1 MWLDETL
8 RWRLELMEKDRQ
20 GQTGEVGPVTIMI
33 VDDIKMN
40 LKLAESILH
49 NRMNCETL
57 LVSSGRECLKMLAE
71 RKDISLIL
79 LDIAMPELDGMQTLK
94 LIRNVDR
101 LKHIPVIFLT
111 ADGDPLTIIK
121 ANELRAE
128 DYIRKPIR
136 ADDLIQRVER
146 VLQLDKM
153 KRMMD

>member
-1 MWLDETL
+1 
-8 RWRLELMEKDRQ
+8 MEKDRQ
-20 GQTGEVGPVTIMI
+20 GQMGEVGPVTILI

-49 NRMNCETL
+49 NRMSCETVL
-57 LVSSGRECLKMLAE
+57 AGSGRECLKVLAE
-71 RKDISLIL
+71 HDDISLIL
-79 LDIAMPELDGMQTLK
+79 LDIAMPELDGLQTLK
-94 LIRNVDR
+94 LIRKVDR

-121 ANELRAE
+121 ANELHAE

-136 ADDLIQRVER
+136 ADDLVQRVVR
-146 VLQLDKM
+146 VLQLDRM